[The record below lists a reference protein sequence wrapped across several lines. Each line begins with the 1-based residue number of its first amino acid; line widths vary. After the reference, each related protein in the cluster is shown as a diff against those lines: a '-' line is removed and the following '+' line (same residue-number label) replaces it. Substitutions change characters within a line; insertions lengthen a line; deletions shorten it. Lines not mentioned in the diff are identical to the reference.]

1 MAVEPADN
9 QGHTEDF
16 QAHVR
21 DYSAFTKLFTY
32 GAIAS
37 LLTGLFVMLIIS

>member
-1 MAVEPADN
+1 MAVEPANNEIAKQDM
-9 QGHTEDF
+9 

-21 DYSAFTKLFTY
+21 DYAGFTQLFTY

-37 LLTGLFVMLIIS
+37 FVIGIVVLFIIA